1 MHEILRA
8 LLLEHFG
15 DSVTEVR
22 HATQQPWSSATFAG
36 ARHVF
41 ELVVCKA
48 KEVAQVKVQAAAL
61 HDDQFDLPGHI
72 VADLTSRVELD
83 ADATTIIIEV
93 LSVEAV

>member
-1 MHEILRA
+1 MHDILRA
-8 LLLEHFG
+8 LLLTHFG
-15 DSVTEVR
+15 ETVTEVR

-48 KEVAQVKVQAAAL
+48 EEVATVKRHAAAL
-61 HDDQFDLPGHI
+61 HDGPFDLPGHI

-83 ADATTIIIEV
+83 AEAAAIIIEV